1 MMSSKAKTTGATE
14 EATPALVPKLRFPE
28 FRHAQG
34 WNAIPLGD
42 LLPIT
47 SSKRV
52 HESDWTSE
60 GVPFYRAREIVA
72 LHNRQTI
79 SPLFISEEL
88 YQRNAKAT
96 GEIAAGRRLAETLC
110 SVCHRIDNRSGPRE
124 GPGPS
129 FADIARMPS
138 TTPLAISVF
147 LQSSHNNMPNLIL
160 TQAEI
165 DDVRSFILSLRDK

>member
-1 MMSSKAKTTGATE
+1 MRRC
-14 EATPALVPKLRFPE
+14 PIFVVPL
-28 FRHAQG
+28 AS
-34 WNAIPLGD
+34 A
-42 LLPIT
+42 
-47 SSKRV
+47 
-52 HESDWTSE
+52 
-60 GVPFYRAREIVA
+60 IVA
-72 LHNRQTI
+72 AA
-79 SPLFISEEL
+79 SA
-88 YQRNAKAT
+88 NAQQPA
-96 GEIAAGRRLAETLC
+96 GDIAAGRRLADTVC